1 MKRNPSCETQ
11 AVVVVVVAGSDV
23 VAVVFVVVE
32 HQTSSLHSS
41 RGLPGKEGRLIQN
54 SIFIDFKRL
63 RLEVEQAWALKLG
76 PKSWAHDK
84 HWKSPTQFL
93 KSLVK
98 RTTLA

>member
-1 MKRNPSCETQ
+1 MKRNPSCETL
-11 AVVVVVVAGSDV
+11 AVVDVVVAGSDV

-63 RLEVEQAWALKLG
+63 RLEVEQAWASKLG
-76 PKSWAHDK
+76 LQNSGFKTRA
-84 HWKSPTQFL
+84 
-93 KSLVK
+93 
-98 RTTLA
+98 